1 MLVELAV
8 FEIIYTQNFACKVK
22 IQGCFRTG
30 KRQIIDCTDKKGR
43 FWEKKNNILKHD
55 YTLGIH
61 VTPDMLFRRLFIAS
75 ILKLYFM

>member
-43 FWEKKNNILKHD
+43 FWEKKNNNLKHD
-55 YTLGIH
+55 
-61 VTPDMLFRRLFIAS
+61 
-75 ILKLYFM
+75 